1 MVLAGTAGNFDL
13 SAGGTMRDFLPRP
26 TIAPAAVW
34 SFPGPRRARLSNGI
48 ELMIFELPGQHVISA
63 HLVLDVPLNA
73 EGRDVEGV
81 ATICA
86 RTLDEGTRRHDGDE
100 FAELLE
106 TEGAGF
112 GVDLSLS
119 GLQAILDVPAS
130 HLDRALELFAEAV
143 AEPSL
148 GDRDVNRHIQLRL
161 AEIEQAQANSSQ
173 TASIAFR
180 AAVFEE
186 SRRAARMNGGEPET
200 VRQVTP
206 DAVGVFHHDHFG
218 PAGATLILA
227 GDFAEDPIAAAE
239 RCFGAWRNDD
249 QQRVVPEN
257 PIAGQRRTV
266 LVDRPG
272 AVQADVRLGGFGIDR
287 LDPRWSA
294 VSVASYAMGGAFLS
308 RLNAVLREE
317 KGYTYGVR
325 MNFGP
330 MRRGG
335 SFAVQGS
342 FRTEVVV
349 EALAITRELIKVD
362 EVPFSSQEVSE
373 AVAFFSG
380 VSPLRYATA
389 DGVADQAATQILAGL
404 PDDYVD
410 RSLALLRSVTPEAAT
425 EAYRSVVN
433 PDELTLVVVGDAER
447 LADPLRVTG
456 FPDLEVRSATEST

>member
-1 MVLAGTAGNFDL
+1 
-13 SAGGTMRDFLPRP
+13 MRDFLPRP
-26 TIAPAAVW
+26 AIAPAGVW
-34 SFPGPRRARLSNGI
+34 SFPTPRRARLSNGI

-63 HLVLDVPLNA
+63 HLVLEVPLNA
-73 EGRDVEGV
+73 EGRDIEGV
-81 ATICA
+81 ATVCA
-86 RTLDEGTRRHDGDE
+86 RTLDEGTLRHDGDE

-106 TEGAGF
+106 NEGAGF

-143 AEPSL
+143 TEPSL
-148 GDRDVNRHIQLRL
+148 AARDVNRHVQLRL
-161 AEIEQAQANSSQ
+161 AEIEQAQANSAQ
-173 TASIAFR
+173 IASIAFR

-186 SRRAARMNGGEPET
+186 SRRASRMNGGESET
-200 VRQVTP
+200 VRQVTSE
-206 DAVGVFHHDHFG
+206 AVGAFHHDNFG

-227 GDFAEDPIAAAE
+227 GDFADDPVSAAE
-239 RCFGAWRNDD
+239 RCLGSWRNDG
-249 QQRVVPEN
+249 QQRVVAEEPA
-257 PIAGQRRTV
+257 AGIRRTV

-294 VSVASYAMGGAFLS
+294 ISVASYAMGGAFLS

-330 MRRGG
+330 LRTGG

-349 EALAITRELIKVD
+349 DALAITRELIKVD
-362 EVPFSSQEVSE
+362 DIPFSSQEVDD
-373 AVAFFSG
+373 AVAFFTG

-389 DGVADQAATQILAGL
+389 EGVADQAATQILAGL

-410 RSLALLRSVTPEAAT
+410 RSLALLRSVTPETAT
-425 EAYRSVVN
+425 EAYQSVVH

-447 LADPLRVTG
+447 LADPLRATG
-456 FPDLEVRSATEST
+456 FPDLEVRAPDLEESQP

>member
-1 MVLAGTAGNFDL
+1 
-13 SAGGTMRDFLPRP
+13 MRDFLPRP
-26 TIAPAAVW
+26 AIAPAAVW
-34 SFPGPRRARLSNGI
+34 TFPTPRRGRLSNGI

-73 EGRDVEGV
+73 EGRAIEGV
-81 ATICA
+81 ATICG
-86 RTLDEGTRRHDGDE
+86 RTLDEGSLRHDGDE

-119 GLQAILDVPAS
+119 GLQAVLDVPAS

-143 AEPSL
+143 TEPSL
-148 GDRDVNRHIQLRL
+148 AERDVNRHVQLRL
-161 AEIEQAQANSSQ
+161 AEIEQAQANSAQ
-173 TASIAFR
+173 IASIAFR

-200 VRQVTP
+200 VSQVSRE
-206 DAVGVFHHDHFG
+206 AVGAFHHDHFG
-218 PAGATLILA
+218 PAGTTLILA
-227 GDFAEDPIAAAE
+227 GDFADDPVAAAE
-239 RCFGAWRNDD
+239 RSLGSWRNDD
-249 QQRVVPEN
+249 QRRVVAEEPA
-257 PIAGQRRTV
+257 AGIRRLV
-266 LVDRPG
+266 LLDRPG

-294 VSVASYAMGGAFLS
+294 ISVASYAMGGAFLS
-308 RLNAVLREE
+308 RLNAVLRED

-330 MRRGG
+330 LRTGG

-342 FRTEVVV
+342 FRTEVVAD
-349 EALAITRELIKVD
+349 ALAITRELIDVD
-362 EVPFSSQEVSE
+362 RAPFTSQEVDE
-373 AVAFFSG
+373 AVAFFTG

-389 DGVADQAATQILAGL
+389 EGVADQAATQVLARL
-404 PDDYVD
+404 PEDYVD

-425 EAYRSVVN
+425 EAYRSVVH
-433 PDELTLVVVGDAER
+433 PDELTLVVVGDADR
-447 LADPLRVTG
+447 LADPLRAAG
-456 FPDLEVRSATEST
+456 FPDLEVRTPDLEGTQP

>member
-1 MVLAGTAGNFDL
+1 
-13 SAGGTMRDFLPRP
+13 MRDFLPRP

-34 SFPGPRRARLSNGI
+34 TFPTPRRARLSNDI

-73 EGRDVEGV
+73 EGRDIEGV

-86 RTLDEGTRRHDGDE
+86 RTLDEGTLRHDGDE

-112 GVDLSLS
+112 GFDLSLS
-119 GLQAILDVPAS
+119 GLQALLDVPAS
-130 HLDRALELFAEAV
+130 HLHRALELFAEAV
-143 AEPSL
+143 TEPSL
-148 GDRDVNRHIQLRL
+148 AERDVNRHVQLRL
-161 AEIEQAQANSSQ
+161 AEIEQAQANSAQ
-173 TASIAFR
+173 IASIAFR

-200 VRQVTP
+200 VSQVTP
-206 DAVGVFHHDHFG
+206 EAVGDFHHDHFG
-218 PAGATLILA
+218 PAGTTLILA
-227 GDFAEDPIAAAE
+227 GDFADDPIAVAE
-239 RCFGAWRNDD
+239 RSLGSWRNDD
-249 QQRVVPEN
+249 QRRVVAEEPA
-257 PIAGQRRTV
+257 AGVRRTV

-308 RLNAVLREE
+308 RLNAILREE

-330 MRRGG
+330 LRTGG

-342 FRTEVVV
+342 FRTEVVAD
-349 EALAITRELIKVD
+349 ALAITRELI
-362 EVPFSSQEVSE
+362 EVEQTRFTSQEVDD
-373 AVAFFSG
+373 AVAFFTG

-389 DGVADQAATQILAGL
+389 EGVADQAATQVLAGL

-425 EAYRSVVN
+425 EAYRSVVH

-447 LADPLRVTG
+447 LADPLRATG
-456 FPDLEVRSATEST
+456 FPDLEVRASDQPQP

>member
-1 MVLAGTAGNFDL
+1 
-13 SAGGTMRDFLPRP
+13 MRDFLPRP
-26 TIAPAAVW
+26 AIAPATVW
-34 SFPGPRRARLSNGI
+34 TFPTPRRARLSNGI

-63 HLVLDVPLNA
+63 HLVLEVPLNA
-73 EGRDVEGV
+73 ESRDIEGV

-86 RTLDEGTRRHDGDE
+86 RTLDEGTLRHDGDE

-112 GVDLSLS
+112 GIDLSLS
-119 GLQAILDVPAS
+119 GLQAVLDVPAS

-143 AEPSL
+143 TEPSL
-148 GDRDVNRHIQLRL
+148 AERDINRHVQLRL
-161 AEIEQAQANSSQ
+161 AEIEQAQANSAQ
-173 TASIAFR
+173 IASIAFR

-186 SRRAARMNGGEPET
+186 SRRAARMSGGEPET
-200 VRQVTP
+200 VSQVTP
-206 DAVGVFHHDHFG
+206 EAVSAFHHDHFG
-218 PAGATLILA
+218 PAGTTLVLA
-227 GDFAEDPIAAAE
+227 GDFADDPVAVAE
-239 RCFGAWRNDD
+239 RSLGSWRNDD
-249 QQRVVPEN
+249 QLRVVAEEPA
-257 PIAGQRRTV
+257 AGIRRMV
-266 LVDRPG
+266 LLDRPG

-294 VSVASYAMGGAFLS
+294 ISVASYAMGGAFLS

-330 MRRGG
+330 LRTGG

-342 FRTEVVV
+342 FRTEVVAD
-349 EALAITRELIKVD
+349 ALAITRELIDVD
-362 EVPFSSQEVSE
+362 QAPFTNQEVDD
-373 AVAFFSG
+373 AVAFFTG

-389 DGVADQAATQILAGL
+389 EGVADQAATQLLAGL
-404 PDDYVD
+404 PEDYVD

-425 EAYRSVVN
+425 EAYRSVVH

-447 LADPLRVTG
+447 LADPLRATG
-456 FPDLEVRSATEST
+456 FPDLEVRTPALEETQP

>member
-1 MVLAGTAGNFDL
+1 
-13 SAGGTMRDFLPRP
+13 MREFLPRP
-26 TIAPAAVW
+26 VIAPAPVW
-34 SFPGPRRARLSNGI
+34 AFPAPRPARLSNDI
-48 ELMIFELPGQHVISA
+48 ELMIFDLPGQHVISA
-63 HLVLDVPLNA
+63 HLVLDLPLNA
-73 EGRDVEGV
+73 ERRDIEGV

-86 RTLDEGTRRHDGDE
+86 RTLDEGTLRHNGEE

-119 GLQAILDVPAS
+119 GVQLVLDVPAS

-143 AEPSL
+143 TEPSL
-148 GDRDVNRHIQLRL
+148 AGRDVNRHVQLRL
-161 AEIEQAQANSSQ
+161 AEIEQAQANSAH

-186 SRRAARMNGGEPET
+186 TKRAARMSGGEPET

-206 DAVGVFHHDHFG
+206 EGVAAFHLDHFG
-218 PAGATLILA
+218 PVGATLILA
-227 GDFAEDPIAAAE
+227 GDFADDPIAVAE
-239 RCFGAWRNDD
+239 RSLGSWRN
-249 QQRVVPEN
+249 EE
-257 PIAGQRRTV
+257 QRRVTIEEPTPGARRT
-266 LVDRPG
+266 LLIDRPG
-272 AVQADVRLGGFGIDR
+272 AVQADVRFGSFGIDR
-287 LDPRWSA
+287 LDPRWA
-294 VSVASYAMGGAFLS
+294 AISVASYAMGGAFLS

-330 MRRGG
+330 LRTGG

-342 FRTEVVV
+342 FRTEVLVD
-349 EALAITRELIKVD
+349 ALAITRDLISVD
-362 EVPFSSQEVSE
+362 DASFSSQEVSD
-373 AVAFFSG
+373 AVAFFTG

-389 DGVADQAATQILAGL
+389 EGVADQAATQILAGL

-425 EAYRSVVN
+425 DAYRSIVD

-447 LADPLRVTG
+447 LADPLRASG
-456 FPDLEVRSATEST
+456 FTELEVQTPALDE